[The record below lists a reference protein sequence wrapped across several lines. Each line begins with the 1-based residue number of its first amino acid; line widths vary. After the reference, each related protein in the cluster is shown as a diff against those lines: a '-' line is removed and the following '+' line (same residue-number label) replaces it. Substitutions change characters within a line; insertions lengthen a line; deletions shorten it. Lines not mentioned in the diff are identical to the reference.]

1 MTGRPMR
8 GIIVAAADAL
18 DDRALERWI
27 GQARNCRR
35 SSVGPSSLRAGAN

>member
-8 GIIVAAADAL
+8 GIIAAAADAL

-27 GQARNCRR
+27 GQAR
-35 SSVGPSSLRAGAN
+35 SYVAGLPPQ